1 MTEREMITLAEQEG
15 FAAAAV
21 VNTAEIVFDPMFRPF
36 CAENLCGQY
45 GVNYSCPPDCGSPEE
60 MKQRVLSHKR
70 GLVLQTIWE
79 ISDYTDKKAIKH
91 AKSSHNSA
99 AIRLM
104 RQFRQDGKEGF
115 LVGASG
121 CALCS
126 PCALKE
132 GKPCAFRICAI
143 PVCLPTASSCGS
155 WRNAAAWNMT
165 AARGC
170 WHSSECTFLI
180 DFHRRLWYHG
190 NVNFY
195 YNKEN
200 AT

>member
-1 MTEREMITLAEQEG
+1 
-15 FAAAAV
+15 
-21 VNTAEIVFDPMFRPF
+21 
-36 CAENLCGQY
+36 
-45 GVNYSCPPDCGSPEE
+45 

-104 RQFRQDGKEGF
+104 KQFRQDGKEGF

-121 CALCS
+121 CAPVS

-132 GKPCAFRICAI
+132 GQALRLPGFALFLY
-143 PVCLPTASSCGS
+143 VCLLHLCAEAGGTL
-155 WRNAAAWNMT
+155 R
-165 AARGC
+165 
-170 WHSSECTFLI
+170 
-180 DFHRRLWYHG
+180 HG
-190 NVNFY
+190 I
-195 YNKEN
+195 
-200 AT
+200 